1 VVKVWSRRNVVGRAR
16 SEPSIAQG
24 FAEIR
29 KLKTEGR
36 SSMFVN
42 FFIQRPVFASVC
54 ALLILLAGIAVI
66 PTLPISQFP
75 DLAPPQVGVSSFYT
89 GASAQ
94 TVESA
99 VTIPLEQQIN
109 GAEGMK
115 YMTSTSGND
124 GSSSITVTFDLSR
137 NPDLATVDIQNRVN
151 TAQGR
156 LPAAVKAVGI
166 TTAKT
171 SQNFVFGAAVI
182 SDNNKYST
190 LFMSNYLDIY
200 VKDSLKRIPG
210 VADVIIFGERKY
222 SMRLWLDPGR
232 LAGRSLTAPD
242 VVNALSE
249 QNVEV
254 AAGQVGQQPA
264 NPAQQYQ
271 ISVRAVGRLS
281 EPEQF
286 DNIILK
292 TNADG
297 TLVRLRDVGR
307 AELGAEDY
315 SSDIQFNGQDS
326 VGLGVTQLSTANALD
341 VDRLAIAE
349 LNRLSKSF
357 PPGMH
362 VKVAF
367 DTTDAVGESI
377 RDVAF
382 TVGSAILLV
391 ILVIFVFL
399 GDWRTTLIHFIAT
412 PVSLIGTFIFVKLLG
427 FSINTLTLFGITL
440 ATGLVVDDAIVVIEN
455 IERHM
460 AEGEHDSH
468 KAAAAA
474 TAEITSAV
482 IATSLVL
489 VAVFVPVAFFPGT
502 TGILFRQFALT
513 IAFSIA
519 ISAFNALTLAPVLA
533 AIFLSGPHRKK
544 WWWLQKFDDAIVV
557 LTRGY
562 RALLHHV
569 LRYKLAMVVLF
580 FAGLGATYLVLRHVP
595 QGFVPDEDQGYFI
608 VVVQA
613 PAGAS
618 LEYTKAIGKQV
629 SGMLSD
635 VTEAEGTFSIAGFSF
650 SGSASNQ
657 GLIFVPLK
665 PYSQRKGEEHSATA
679 ILNRVRPRLFGIS
692 GAIVFATLPPAVQGL
707 GNFGGFQFVVQDQAA
722 HTLEE
727 LSSVAHDMIRQ
738 AGTRKDLVGLYT
750 PFTANDPQYLVTIDR
765 EKAKSLHVPL
775 SQITDTLGVYMGS
788 DYVNDFDFN
797 NRSYRV
803 YIQADKQFRSEAQDM
818 KQFYVR
824 SDSGAMVPLDNL
836 ISITQTTTPQVIS
849 HYNLF
854 RSAEIDG
861 SAAPGYSS
869 GQAITAMDDLAKK
882 MPQGFSYSWTGLS
895 LEELQAGGTSL
906 ILFGLGTVVVYL
918 TLSAQYE
925 SFVLPFIVLLAVP
938 MALLG
943 ALGAQW
949 IRGLQNDVFCQVGL
963 VMLVGLSSKNAILI
977 VEFSE
982 QLRERGVPLLEAAIQ
997 AAAIRLRPIL
1007 MTSLAFILGVVPLVF
1022 ATGAGEN
1029 GRHSVGT
1036 TVFGGMIMSTFLNL
1050 FFIPVLYLII
1060 EGWRE
1065 HGKKTV
1071 EVRAS

>member
-1 VVKVWSRRNVVGRAR
+1 
-16 SEPSIAQG
+16 
-24 FAEIR
+24 
-29 KLKTEGR
+29 
-36 SSMFVN
+36 MFVN
-42 FFIQRPVFASVC
+42 FFIQRPVFATVC
-54 ALLILLAGIAVI
+54 ALLILLAGVAVI

-75 DLAPPQVGVSSFYT
+75 NLAPPQVGVTSFYI

-99 VTIPLEQQIN
+99 VTIPIEQQIN

-115 YMTSTSGND
+115 YITSTSGND
-124 GSSSITVTFDLSR
+124 GTSSVIATFDLNR
-137 NPDLATVDIQNRVN
+137 DPDLAAVDIQNRVN

-156 LPAAVKAVGI
+156 LPGAVKAVGI

-171 SQNFVFGAAVI
+171 SQNFVFGAAVV
-182 SDNNKYST
+182 SDNDKYST
-190 LFMSNYLDIY
+190 LFMSNYIDVY
-200 VKDSLKRIPG
+200 VKDAIKRIPG
-210 VADVIIFGERKY
+210 VADVIVFGERKY
-222 SMRLWLDPGR
+222 SMRLWLDPVR
-232 LAGRSLTAPD
+232 MAGRALTAPD

-254 AAGQVGQQPA
+254 AAGQVGQQPSMLG
-264 NPAQQYQ
+264 QQYQ
-271 ISVRAVGRLS
+271 VSVRAVGRLS

-292 TNADG
+292 TNSDG
-297 TLVRLRDVGR
+297 TLVRLKDVGH
-307 AELGAEDY
+307 AELGAESYATDL
-315 SSDIQFNGQDS
+315 QFDGHDAI
-326 VGLGVTQLSTANALD
+326 GIGVTQLSTANALD
-341 VDRLAIAE
+341 VDRKAIAE
-349 LNRLSKSF
+349 LNRLQKSF

-362 VKVAF
+362 AKVAF

-391 ILVIFVFL
+391 VLVIFIFL
-399 GDWRTTLIHFIAT
+399 GDWRTTMIHFIAT

-440 ATGLVVDDAIVVIEN
+440 AVGLVVDDAIVVIEN
-455 IERHM
+455 IERHIQ
-460 AEGEHDSH
+460 EGEHDSH

-533 AIFLSGPHRKK
+533 AIFLSGGHHKK
-544 WWWLQKFDDAIVV
+544 WWWLQKFDDGVNSF
-557 LTRGY
+557 TRGY
-562 RALLHHV
+562 SALLHHV
-569 LRYKLAMVVLF
+569 LKYKLAMMVLF
-580 FAGLGATYLVLRHVP
+580 FAGLGLTYFVFTRVP
-595 QGFVPDEDQGYFI
+595 TGFVPDEDQGYFI
-608 VVVQA
+608 IVVQA
-613 PAGAS
+613 PSGAS
-618 LEYTKAIGKQV
+618 LEYTKAVGKKV
-629 SGMLSD
+629 SDMLAD
-635 VTEAEGTFSIAGFSF
+635 VPEAEGTFSVAGFSF
-650 SGSASNQ
+650 SGSAANQ
-657 GLIFVPLK
+657 GIIFVPLK
-665 PYSQRKGEEHSATA
+665 PYSQRKGDAHTASA
-679 ILNRVRPRLFGIS
+679 ILSRVRPRMFGIS
-692 GAIVFATLPPAVQGL
+692 DAIVFATLPPPIQGL
-707 GNFGGFQFVVQDQAA
+707 GQFGGFQFVVQDQAA
-722 HTLEE
+722 HKLEE
-727 LSSVAHDMIRQ
+727 L
-738 AGTRKDLVGLYT
+738 AGTVGGLMQQASQRKDLVRLFSS
-750 PFTANDPQYLVTIDR
+750 FTANDPQYLVTIDR

-788 DYVNDFDFN
+788 AYVNDFDFN

-803 YIQADKQFRSEAQDM
+803 YVQADKQFRATAQQI

-836 ISITQTTTPQVIS
+836 VSVTQTTTPQVIS

-861 SAAPGYSS
+861 SPAPGYSS
-869 GQAITAMDDLAKK
+869 GQAIAAMEDLAKK

-895 LEELQAGGTSL
+895 LEELAAGGTSL
-906 ILFGLGTVVVYL
+906 ILFGLGTLVVYL

-943 ALGAQW
+943 ALGAQYL
-949 IRGLQNDVFCQVGL
+949 RGLQNDVFCQVGL

-977 VEFSE
+977 VEFAE
-982 QLRERGVPLLEAAIQ
+982 QLRGRGVPLIEAAIQ
-997 AAAIRLRPIL
+997 GATIRLRPIL
-1007 MTSLAFILGVVPLVF
+1007 MTSLAFILGVVPLVL

-1036 TVFGGMIMSTFLNL
+1036 TVFGGMIMSTILNL

-1065 HGKKTV
+1065 HGKAP
-1071 EVRAS
+1071 VRVAVPAESGS